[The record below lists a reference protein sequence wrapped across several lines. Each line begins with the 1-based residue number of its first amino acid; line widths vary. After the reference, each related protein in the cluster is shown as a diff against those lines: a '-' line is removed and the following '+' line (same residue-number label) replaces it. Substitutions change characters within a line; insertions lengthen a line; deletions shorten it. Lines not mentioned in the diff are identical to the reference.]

1 LVARSSSCLVESDAN
16 VLAGRRSV
24 DGLNDQA
31 VLVDQYVPAGYKFGT
46 LENKKTKLSIVGDL
60 ENRCTVLFDLKAVSI
75 FLSCKLKDKVLVKT
89 DMNIKCLV
97 LLYSI

>member
-16 VLAGRRSV
+16 VLAGRRPV

-31 VLVDQYVPAGYKFGT
+31 VLVDQNVSAGYKFGT

-60 ENRCTVLFDLKAVSI
+60 ENRCTVLICLKSSQY
-75 FLSCKLKDKVLVKT
+75 FS
-89 DMNIKCLV
+89 
-97 LLYSI
+97 